1 MVSEEYNFY
10 CLMCIYAYMY
20 IHTATLSEAKLCR
33 VSKQILIHKLPPV
46 LILQMKRFSIGIH
59 DVTKDNRFVYFPH
72 VLDMAP
78 YCTTQC
84 FEVLHVHV

>member
-1 MVSEEYNFY
+1 
-10 CLMCIYAYMY
+10 MY
-20 IHTATLSEAKLCR
+20 VPIDSQYEAKLCR

-46 LILQMKRFSIGIH
+46 LILQMKRFSINNH
-59 DVTKDNRFVYFPH
+59 DVTKDDRFVYFPH

-84 FEVLHVHV
+84 FEVHS